1 MRNSYQIAAMDGD
14 GLRLR
19 NGKQV
24 QSVRCGT
31 LSLSVQGALLILSF
45 LLGYSVDR
53 RCTCFVYEW
62 LSSKDVIRRYR
73 Y

>member
-1 MRNSYQIAAMDGD
+1 MRNSYQIAARDGD

-31 LSLSVQGALLILSF
+31 LSLSVQGALPILSF
-45 LLGYSVDR
+45 LPGYSVDR
-53 RCTCFVYEW
+53 RCTCLVYEW
-62 LSSKDVIRRYR
+62 LSSKDVI
-73 Y
+73 

>member
-1 MRNSYQIAAMDGD
+1 MKNSYQIAAKDGD

-31 LSLSVQGALLILSF
+31 LSLSAQGALPILSF
-45 LLGYSVDR
+45 LPGYSVDR

-62 LSSKDVIRRYR
+62 LSSKDVI
-73 Y
+73 